1 MFVNVSNR
9 ALEYLDGVGDD
20 GEGSREHDQEEVC
33 GDEDEGSS
41 DVGPGDVPEG
51 LRHGQAVTLLLL
63 GLLYLVDLL
72 TDIFRGSSK

>member
-20 GEGSREHDQEEVC
+20 GEGPREHDQEEVC
-33 GDEDEGSS
+33 GDEDEGSP

-63 GLLYLVDLL
+63 GFLYLDDLL